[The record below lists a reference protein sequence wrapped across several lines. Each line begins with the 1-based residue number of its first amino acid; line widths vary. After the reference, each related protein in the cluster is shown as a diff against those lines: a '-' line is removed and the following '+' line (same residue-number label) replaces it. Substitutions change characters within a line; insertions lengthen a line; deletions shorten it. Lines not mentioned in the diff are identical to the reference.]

1 MTIQTSVET
10 LTFTRTLRAPAAE
23 VYRAFTVRD
32 GLYYWFCE
40 DANTRP
46 EVGGHALFSWNTGYH
61 AFGVFRE
68 LEQDKKIVL
77 SWRGAGETS
86 DSQISITLEA
96 KYGTTELTLE
106 ISDFNPEAEQIL
118 QREWSTRLNVLQGYL
133 ENGEDRRITERIILG
148 IYPGGLNDEI
158 VTRLG
163 FPVKEGALVGGVIDG
178 LGAAK
183 AGLLANDLIV
193 EVNGM
198 AINDGNSIGAALQG
212 RKPGDEVGVTFYRGA
227 DKHNV
232 TMPLSGYPVPPMPE
246 SAAALADRIEAAYGE
261 VYREIAALLT
271 GHSEEITHKA
281 PAEGEW
287 SACDVVA
294 HLILHERWMQHWT
307 GSLMQGPEVQ
317 GYTSNAPARIAGV
330 VKANPTTAD
339 ILAALKRAHTELVAI
354 VRSVPDTFNT
364 RKSNLWWLSFEVDGA
379 VLHARGHL
387 DQIRRAIEAAKSA

>member
-1 MTIQTSVET
+1 MTVEAPVKT
-10 LTFTRTLRAPAAE
+10 LAFTRTFRAPASE

-32 GLYYWFCE
+32 GLYYWFCD

-86 DSQISITLEA
+86 DSQISITLEE
-96 KYGTTELTLE
+96 KYGTTEMTLE
-106 ISDFNPEAEQIL
+106 ISDFSPDAEQTI
-118 QREWSTRLNVLQGYL
+118 QREWSTRLNVLVGYV
-133 ENGEDRRITERIILG
+133 EFGEDRRITERIILG
-148 IYPGGLNDEI
+148 IYPAVLDDEA
-158 VTRLG
+158 VTRFG
-163 FPVKEGALVGGVIDG
+163 FPVKEGGLVGGVIDG

-183 AGLLANDLIV
+183 AGLLAHDLIV
-193 EVNGM
+193 EVNGK
-198 AINDGNSIGAALQG
+198 AISDGGSIGAALQG
-212 RKPGDEVGVTFYRGA
+212 LKPGNEVSVTYYRGA
-227 DKHNV
+227 DKHTV

-246 SAAALADRIEAAYGE
+246 SAAALADRIEKEYGAL
-261 VYREIAALLT
+261 YAEIESILA

-281 PAEGEW
+281 PAAGEW
-287 SACDVVA
+287 SACDVIA
-294 HLILHERWMQHWT
+294 HLILHERWLQHWT

-317 GYTSNAPARIAGV
+317 GYTSNTPARIAGV
-330 VKANPTTAD
+330 VGTNPTTAD
-339 ILAALKRAHTELVAI
+339 ILAALKRAHAELVTI
-354 VRSVPDTFNT
+354 VRSVPESFNT

-387 DQIRRAIEAAKSA
+387 DQMRRAIEAAKSA